1 MSQTAQDFFKKG
13 LQLCQE
19 ANFEAA
25 IEEFTRALTLGH
37 APDILYNRA
46 KAYFKLQDF
55 SKAIDDFSSL
65 IHREPSN
72 AFYYSERGV
81 AYHLSGDNTK
91 ALQDLDKATALEPSK
106 PFRYSSRA
114 FIKEKTGDL
123 QGAIADYEKA
133 IELDPEDAIAH
144 NNKGLIEE
152 KLGYLENSKKSFA
165 RADELEPPKKTPT
178 ATGHD
183 AKPKSSDKEVPTP
196 GKAKSVSSPTP
207 TKDSL
212 TLTSYLETLKQLITS
227 GKEQKDFISFIKN
240 FGRTRK

>member
-1 MSQTAQDFFKKG
+1 MNQTAQDFFKKG

-25 IEEFTRALTLGH
+25 IEEFSRALALEH
-37 APDILYNRA
+37 APDIFYNRA

-55 SKAIDDFSSL
+55 SKAINDFSSL
-65 IHREPSN
+65 ISHEPSN

-81 AYHLSGDNTK
+81 AYHLSGDSTK
-91 ALQDLDKATALEPSK
+91 ALEDLDKAAALEPMK

-123 QGAIADYEKA
+123 RGAIADYEKA
-133 IELDPEDAIAH
+133 IELDPEDAIAF

-152 KLGYLENSKKSFA
+152 KLGYLENSRKSFA
-165 RADELEPPKKTPT
+165 RADELDPPKKVPG
-178 ATGHD
+178 ATEK
-183 AKPKSSDKEVPTP
+183 AEKPKSAGKAPLQEKVTPAPTP
-196 GKAKSVSSPTP
+196 VP

-212 TLTSYLETLKQLITS
+212 TLTSYLGTLKQLITN
-227 GKEQKDFISFIKN
+227 GKEQKEFISFIKN
-240 FGRTRK
+240 LGRTKK